1 METGYGA
8 WAVEHVLQ
16 ALGIPVEEGKLE
28 QDRGEEGLEPC
39 RWPGVQDELEGPR
52 GLRAEPS
59 HTVGGRGGALRAWSP
74 MAVAGMERKG
84 GEEDLRDDL

>member
-1 METGYGA
+1 MWGERGSQRKGPCEPGVRGGITRLETGYGA

-59 HTVGGRGGALRAWSP
+59 HTVGGRGGP
-74 MAVAGMERKG
+74 
-84 GEEDLRDDL
+84 